1 MSGPKPRL
9 RADGRCDHL
18 GSTGARHDGSACRAS
33 VWPLHALRRSPR
45 SCTTSRWCSSILPRS
60 SPAPNISCCFRGSG
74 VASGS
79 TSWNACC
86 GSTARCSSTGC
97 TSSPRG
103 TSGCTGNRCGATP
116 RADRTAGSL
125 GAGTSPSGSRPTRCS
140 AAMSSPSSGVGVR
153 CGPETS
159 RTASP
164 TAGTPGWNDEG
175 RNVATLLDL
184 LWHRGEVMIVGRD
197 GQQRLWDLAERSVP
211 VREPRR
217 PAVEVARETVE
228 RQLRARGVGTPAQF
242 GRLFDGRPDGWE
254 RALERLVRDGIAVP
268 VTIDGIAKG
277 DWYAHAEVIER
288 TWRARTVVLSPFD
301 DLVSDRDH
309 TEALFDFHFRL
320 EIYVPKAE
328 RRWGYFV
335 LPILRGPPHRTCR
348 PTVRSGDTGAACG
361 RCMPS
366 RARASATGRR
376 RLVRSASSRSAGSR
390 RAQGRGPGAAGLA
403 PVVRRVSRRT

>member
-1 MSGPKPRL
+1 
-9 RADGRCDHL
+9 
-18 GSTGARHDGSACRAS
+18 
-33 VWPLHALRRSPR
+33 
-45 SCTTSRWCSSILPRS
+45 
-60 SPAPNISCCFRGSG
+60 
-74 VASGS
+74 
-79 TSWNACC
+79 
-86 GSTARCSSTGC
+86 
-97 TSSPRG
+97 
-103 TSGCTGNRCGATP
+103 
-116 RADRTAGSL
+116 
-125 GAGTSPSGSRPTRCS
+125 
-140 AAMSSPSSGVGVR
+140 
-153 CGPETS
+153 
-159 RTASP
+159 
-164 TAGTPGWNDEG
+164 
-175 RNVATLLDL
+175 
-184 LWHRGEVMIVGRD
+184 MIVGRD

-217 PAVEVARETVE
+217 PAAEVARETVE

-335 LPILRGPPHRTCR
+335 LPILH
-348 PTVRSGDTGAACG
+348 GDRLIGRVDPRFDRRHGCCTCG

-376 RLVRSASSRSAGSR
+376 RLVRSASSRPQLGAGELRVEGPVPRGWR
-390 RAQGRGPGAAGLA
+390 RSFDA
-403 PVVRRVSRRT
+403 